1 MKLETTFS
9 LKQEEEM
16 GLHGDRFEVGMGQE
30 CGHGREVK
38 VQPHWSFQN
47 QRREREGISKI
58 WEFDD
63 CTKNKM

>member
-1 MKLETTFS
+1 
-9 LKQEEEM
+9 M

-58 WEFDD
+58 WEFGD